1 MANVLAIHS
10 VCQSIATFLHNTY
23 PASVGGIDMPACEFV
38 VLSSNQFAAPVD
50 AEANRI
56 SLYLYRVTVNE
67 HARQQRPVSAA
78 LARNAPLH
86 LDLHILFS
94 AWSGSAF
101 DEQVMMAWTLR
112 QLHQYP
118 LLDASSLSPE
128 AGWGGD
134 EVIQVVPAELS
145 NEDLMRIWDALTPG
159 YRLSVSCIA
168 RTVRLDPDQ
177 WDDALPVVATRL
189 SMGEAVLR

>member
-23 PASVGGIDMPACEFV
+23 PASVGGIDMPACEFE

-101 DEQVMMAWTLR
+101 D
-112 QLHQYP
+112 
-118 LLDASSLSPE
+118 
-128 AGWGGD
+128 
-134 EVIQVVPAELS
+134 
-145 NEDLMRIWDALTPG
+145 
-159 YRLSVSCIA
+159 
-168 RTVRLDPDQ
+168 
-177 WDDALPVVATRL
+177 
-189 SMGEAVLR
+189 